1 MSDTPFP
8 PLNWLRAFEAAARHL
23 SFTQAAVELNV
34 TQSAV
39 SQHVRS
45 LEAFLGREL
54 FIRRTRALILTEA
67 GANYLPTIREAFGI
81 LASGTRAF
89 LGGDRGSSLL
99 VQCNLAFST
108 FWLVP
113 RLAGLMQAHPWLTL
127 NLMTPIW
134 DPERY
139 AGSAEVEIRFGRPSD
154 VSDAAVRLTHDRYF
168 PICRPG
174 YAADD
179 PDWTRAPLFDCSG
192 VMENWESWLANQGRR
207 MPEGKRIHLGS
218 TYVVSVQ
225 AALHGAG
232 LAMAHD
238 TVACDLLASGALVR
252 PQLAHRRHVGGI
264 FPDRASPS
272 RRDSGQPCLR
282 PVAPGRDRAKRNA
295 VATRPRGA
303 ARDRFERRRG
313 RGAECGGI
321 EATGGPGPSAPA
333 PGRLRRCAIDR
344 RRHGRQTPGGEPKE

>member
-1 MSDTPFP
+1 MSDTPLP

-23 SFTQAAVELNV
+23 SFTQAAAELNV

-45 LEAFLGREL
+45 LESFLGREL

-89 LGGDRGSSLL
+89 RSGDRGRSLSA
-99 VQCNLAFST
+99 QCNLAFSA

-168 PICRPG
+168 PVCRPG

-238 TVACDLLASGALVR
+238 TVACDLLVSGALVR
-252 PQLAHRRHVGGI
+252 PSSHTVAMSAAYFLIAPPRHGET
-264 FPDRASPS
+264 PASRAFVQWLLDETA
-272 RRDSGQPCLR
+272 RSG
-282 PVAPGRDRAKRNA
+282 
-295 VATRPRGA
+295 T
-303 ARDRFERRRG
+303 
-313 RGAECGGI
+313 
-321 EATGGPGPSAPA
+321 
-333 PGRLRRCAIDR
+333 RLRRDREGLHEIDSS
-344 RRHGRQTPGGEPKE
+344 GGGAGAPNAEV

>member
-1 MSDTPFP
+1 MSDTPLP

-23 SFTQAAVELNV
+23 SFTQAAAELNV

-45 LEAFLGREL
+45 LESFLGREL
-54 FIRRTRALILTEA
+54 FIRRTRALYLTEA

-89 LGGDRGSSLL
+89 RGADRGKSLIA
-99 VQCNLAFST
+99 QCNLAFST

-168 PICRPG
+168 PVCRPE

-179 PDWTRAPLFDCSG
+179 PDWIRAPLFDCTG
-192 VMENWESWLANQGRR
+192 VMENWESWLASQGRR
-207 MPEGKRIHLGS
+207 MPEGKRVHLGS
-218 TYVVSVQ
+218 TYVVSVH

-238 TVACDLLASGALVR
+238 TVAADLLASGSLVR
-252 PQLAHRRHVGGI
+252 PCTHTVAMSAAYFLIAPPRHGET
-264 FPDRASPS
+264 PASRAFVQWLLDETA
-272 RRDSGQPCLR
+272 RSG
-282 PVAPGRDRAKRNA
+282 
-295 VATRPRGA
+295 T
-303 ARDRFERRRG
+303 
-313 RGAECGGI
+313 
-321 EATGGPGPSAPA
+321 
-333 PGRLRRCAIDR
+333 RLRRDRKGRHEIDSS
-344 RRHGRQTPGGEPKE
+344 GGGAGAPNTEV